1 MEQSRRRAIGAL
13 AVIALAGL
21 AACAGNEAKVEKPGS
36 PADAATTAKVKSAI
50 ATEAGART
58 AAAVNVDTF
67 RGSVQLTGFVDSE
80 EQSRRAAEAAKKVPG
95 VKSVKNELRV
105 K

>member
-1 MEQSRRRAIGAL
+1 MEQSRRRVISAL
-13 AVIALAGL
+13 AAIALAGL
-21 AACAGNEAKVEKPGS
+21 SACASKDGKVDRASS
-36 PADAATTAKVKSAI
+36 PEDAATTAKVKSAI

-67 RGSVQLTGFVDSE
+67 RGSVQLTGFVDTE
-80 EQSRRAAEAAKKVPG
+80 EQSRRAAEAAKKVSG
-95 VKSVKNELRV
+95 VKAVKNELRV